1 MSRYRFQ
8 TSHQV
13 RLGTGLCYPGRTR
26 PVNTRRS
33 TKIAGSPVMRKQVLF
48 IQGGGED
55 GYEADAKLVAFLTEA
70 LGMDFEFVYPR
81 MQTDETAPA
90 FGWLQQIG
98 NEIGQLNDDSIL
110 VAHSLGASLLL
121 KYLSETSASK
131 KVDRIYLLA
140 TPFWTGNEEW
150 VQSLKL
156 QDDFAESIAQPGRF
170 YFYHCR
176 DDEEVPVTH
185 LATYRQKLPG
195 ATFRELESGG
205 HQFINGLDVIAEDI
219 KAQ

>member
-1 MSRYRFQ
+1 
-8 TSHQV
+8 
-13 RLGTGLCYPGRTR
+13 
-26 PVNTRRS
+26 
-33 TKIAGSPVMRKQVLF
+33 MRKQVLF

-55 GYEADAKLVAFLTEA
+55 GYEADAKLVAFLQNA
-70 LGMDFEFVYPR
+70 LGLDFELIYPR

-90 FGWLQQIG
+90 FGWLQQIE

-131 KVDRIYLLA
+131 KTTRNFLLA
-140 TPFWTGNEEW
+140 TPFWAGDEDW

-156 QDDFAESIAQPGRF
+156 QDDFAKRIVLPGRF
-170 YFYHCR
+170 YFYHCQ
-176 DDEEVPVTH
+176 DDEEVPATH

-195 ATFRELESGG
+195 ATFREFENGG
-205 HQFINGLDVIAEDI
+205 HQFVNCLDAIAKDI
-219 KAQ
+219 RTQ